1 MQRSPNAGRRRVID
15 IAVHRFASFD
25 GASIAWREL
34 GEGPPAILLHGL
46 FSHGEMN
53 WLRFGHAQAVAAA
66 GFRVILPDFR
76 AHGQSAAPHD
86 PADYPDDVLA
96 LDVEALIAHLDLSE
110 YDLGGYSLGA
120 RTTVRLIARGATPR
134 RAVLG
139 GMGLEGIARGLA
151 RRDFFRD
158 AIARR
163 GQHKPGTGAW
173 YSVQFA
179 RSTGTDL
186 DAAVHLL
193 GSFAD
198 TDLDELAA
206 ISMPTLVVCGAD
218 DRDNGSAPALA
229 AALPQA
235 MLVEIPGTHITA
247 VSRPGLGTA
256 IAAFLLG
263 GTTPV
268 GHRFAAIGEAANI

>member
-1 MQRSPNAGRRRVID
+1 MADPLPEPQ
-15 IAVHRFASFD
+15 RFASFD
-25 GASIAWREL
+25 DARIAWREL
-34 GEGPPAILLHGL
+34 GAGPPVLLLHGL
-46 FSHGEMN
+46 FSHSDMN
-53 WLRFGHAQAVAAA
+53 WLRFGHARAVAEA

-86 PADYPDDVLA
+86 PAAYPHDVLA
-96 LDVEALIAHLDLSE
+96 RDIEALVGHLGLTNF
-110 YDLGGYSLGA
+110 DLGGYSLGA
-120 RTTVRLIARGATPR
+120 RTTVRLIARGMRPR

-139 GMGLEGIARGLA
+139 GMGLEGIAHGLT

-163 GQHKPGTGAW
+163 GEHAPGTGAW

-198 TDLDELAA
+198 TPDDELAA
-206 ISMPTLVVCGAD
+206 LTMPTLVVCGAED
-218 DRDNGSAPALA
+218 HDNGSASALA
-229 AALPQA
+229 GNLPQA
-235 MLVEIPGTHITA
+235 VLVELPGNHITA
-247 VSRPGLGTA
+247 VSRPGMGL
-256 IAAFLLG
+256 
-263 GTTPV
+263 
-268 GHRFAAIGEAANI
+268 AIGSFLSDRFVPHAG

>member
-1 MQRSPNAGRRRVID
+1 VADLQI
-15 IAVHRFASFD
+15 HRFTSFD
-25 GASIAWREL
+25 GQPIAWREL
-34 GEGPPAILLHGL
+34 GEGPPVILLHGL

-53 WLRFGHAQAVAAA
+53 WLRFGHAQVVAAA
-66 GFRVILPDFR
+66 GFRVILPDAR
-76 AHGQSAAPHD
+76 AHGHSAAPHD
-86 PADYPDDVLA
+86 PAFYPPDVLA
-96 LDVEALIAHLDLSE
+96 RDVEALIAHLALIE

-120 RTTVRLIARGATPR
+120 RITARLIARGARPR

-139 GMGLEGIARGLA
+139 GMGLEGITCGLA

-163 GQHKPGTGAW
+163 GQHAPGTGAW

-179 RSTGTDL
+179 KSTGSDL

-206 ISMPTLVVCGAD
+206 ISMSTLVVCGAD

-229 AALPQA
+229 AVLPRA
-235 MLVEIPGTHITA
+235 TLVEVPGTHITA
-247 VSRPGLGTA
+247 VSRPGLGAA
-256 IAAFLLG
+256 IATFLIG
-263 GTTPV
+263 G
-268 GHRFAAIGEAANI
+268 